1 MTQWLVDT
9 LARLAGALMDA
20 SIAHPKVALSVVAG
34 LVLFFVIR
42 RWSKGRRERKHPN
55 VAKDPVRMFTSE
67 ERAEGFG
74 RTGGRCEFDG
84 WLFKLNRC
92 HRPAAHGDHWQPW
105 ARGGATTMDNF
116 VSACVRCNTSKG
128 AKIPT
133 WGQTVRVAW
142 RRRFYFPK
150 GSQRRPGET
159 FTG

>member
-1 MTQWLVDT
+1 MTQTLVDA
-9 LARLAGALMDA
+9 LSWLAGAVMDLI
-20 SIAHPKVALSVVAG
+20 IAHPRATLVVVG
-34 LVLFFVIR
+34 VIVLFLLIR
-42 RWSKGRRERKHPN
+42 HKVRSRGEKKHSN

-67 ERAEGFG
+67 ERAEGFK

-84 WLFKLNRC
+84 WFFKLNRC

-105 ARGGATTMDNF
+105 STGGATTMQNF
-116 VSACVRCNTSKG
+116 VSACIRCNTSKG
-128 AKIPT
+128 AKSPT

-150 GSQRRPGET
+150 DIRRRPGEK

>member
-9 LARLAGALMDA
+9 LARLAGVLMDL
-20 SIAHPKVALSVVAG
+20 IVAHPRVALVVVAG
-34 LVLFFVIR
+34 LILLLVIR
-42 RWSKGRRERKHPN
+42 RRIRTRAERKTSN

-67 ERAEGFG
+67 ERAEGFK

-84 WLFKLNRC
+84 WFFKLNRC

-105 ARGGATTMDNF
+105 STGGATTMENF
-116 VSACVRCNTSKG
+116 VSACIRCNTSKG
-128 AKIPT
+128 AKTPT
-133 WGQTVRVAW
+133 WGQTMRVAW

-150 GSQRRPGET
+150 GAKRRPGEK